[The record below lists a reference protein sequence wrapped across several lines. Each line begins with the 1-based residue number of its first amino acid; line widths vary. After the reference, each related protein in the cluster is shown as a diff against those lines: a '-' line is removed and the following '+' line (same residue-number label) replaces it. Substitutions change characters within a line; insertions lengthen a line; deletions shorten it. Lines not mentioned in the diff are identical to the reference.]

1 MEVDAYTWEE
11 FSREKVE
18 YDGAILVTGSSF
30 YAVSV
35 FINYFLTF
43 HSTKSDNKLTT
54 AIDALSDNCY
64 WSNSVDNEFKESF
77 YKMKRPNKNLK
88 AKMTRPNENLKAIIY
103 KIKKNSKIPFNI
115 LLVAIVEHVSRDNSI
130 NEFIDKVKDLKYVAD
145 IYISNSK
152 SEKHKNIRF
161 ETEAVFINTNKYF
174 ILHKEYSI
182 QDFTNHQTDNSILYD

>member
-18 YDGAILVTGSSF
+18 YDGAILVTGSSS

-88 AKMTRPNENLKAIIY
+88 AIIY

-115 LLVAIVEHVSRDNSI
+115 LLVAIVEYISPDNSI
-130 NEFIDKVKDLKYVAD
+130 KEFIDKVKDLKYVAD

-152 SEKHKNIRF
+152 YEKFKNIRL
-161 ETEAVFINTNKYF
+161 ETEAVFINTNKNF

-182 QDFTNHQTDNSILYD
+182 QDFTNHQNDNSILYH